1 MKKKEVS
8 HDWCDTSFFYLYG
21 RKPVA
26 GKRRRRQLREFA
38 PHSPERLI
46 LPLRG
51 ANFLQ
56 GRGAVGCESLRP
68 APGKALFFRRGAQ
81 TFCREEAPAAAG
93 VCAPFPGKAY
103 FSVERRKPFAG
114 KRRRRLREFAPHSR
128 ESLILPLRG
137 ANRLPGKGAGGRGS
151 LRLLPGKAL
160 FLRREAQTFHP
171 EKPPAAVGVCAP
183 LPGKPYSSVER
194 RKPFTGK
201 SARSQCEFAP
211 PSRESLITPLR
222 GANRLPGKGAAAVGV
237 CASFP
242 GKPYFSVEKRKPF
255 TRKSAGGRGSL
266 RPIPGKAL
274 FLRRGAQT
282 LHPEKPPAAVGVC
295 APLPGKPYSSVEGRK
310 PFTREEPPPA
320 A

>member
-1 MKKKEVS
+1 M
-8 HDWCDTSFFYLYG
+8 
-21 RKPVA
+21 
-26 GKRRRRQLREFA
+26 
-38 PHSPERLI
+38 
-46 LPLRG
+46 
-51 ANFLQ
+51 
-56 GRGAVGCESLRP
+56 
-68 APGKALFFRRGAQ
+68 
-81 TFCREEAPAAAG
+81 
-93 VCAPFPGKAY
+93 
-103 FSVERRKPFAG
+103 
-114 KRRRRLREFAPHSR
+114 
-128 ESLILPLRG
+128 
-137 ANRLPGKGAGGRGS
+137 PGKGAGGRGS

-255 TRKSAGGRGSL
+255 TRKSAGGCGSL
-266 RPIPGKAL
+266 RLLPGKAL

-282 LHPEKPPAAVGVC
+282 FHPEKRRRLREFAPHSRESLISPSRGANPSPGKAPGGRGSLRPAPGKALFFRRGAQTFCREEAPAA
-295 APLPGKPYSSVEGRK
+295 A
-310 PFTREEPPPA
+310 
-320 A
+320 

>member
-1 MKKKEVS
+1 MRHLLLLFVRAPAGGSCVS
-8 HDWCDTSFFYLYG
+8 L
-21 RKPVA
+21 
-26 GKRRRRQLREFA
+26 
-38 PHSPERLI
+38 RLI
-46 LPLRG
+46 P
-51 ANFLQ
+51 
-56 GRGAVGCESLRP
+56 
-68 APGKALFFRRGAQ
+68 
-81 TFCREEAPAAAG
+81 
-93 VCAPFPGKAY
+93 
-103 FSVERRKPFAG
+103 
-114 KRRRRLREFAPHSR
+114 R
-128 ESLILPLRG
+128 ESLILPSRG
-137 ANRLPGKGAGGRGS
+137 ANLLQGRGAGGRGS

-255 TRKSAGGRGSL
+255 TRKSPRRPWEFAPRSRESLILPSRGANPS
-266 RPIPGKAL
+266 PGKAPRRRCEFAPHSPERL
-274 FLRRGAQT
+274 ILPLRGANPA
-282 LHPEKPPAAVGVC
+282 PENPPGAF
-295 APLPGKPYSSVEGRK
+295 SEGIRRTPRRRK
-310 PFTREEPPPA
+310 RRTAGCSRR
-320 A
+320 